1 MTIQEK
7 KSLRKKKSIMYLV
20 EKGEYSPGYALFI
33 VEELS
38 DTGKL
43 TEADYDE
50 LADWLEEL
58 LNEVEEQEEPVEE
71 PEEEESEEGVEE

>member
-7 KSLRKKKSIMYLV
+7 KSLRKKKSIIYLV
-20 EKGEYSPGYALFI
+20 EQGEYSVGYALFI

-43 TEADYDE
+43 TENDYEE
-50 LADWLEEL
+50 LSEWLEEL
-58 LNEVEEQEEPVEE
+58 LNEVEET
-71 PEEEESEEGVEE
+71 EEEIEESEEEGVEE